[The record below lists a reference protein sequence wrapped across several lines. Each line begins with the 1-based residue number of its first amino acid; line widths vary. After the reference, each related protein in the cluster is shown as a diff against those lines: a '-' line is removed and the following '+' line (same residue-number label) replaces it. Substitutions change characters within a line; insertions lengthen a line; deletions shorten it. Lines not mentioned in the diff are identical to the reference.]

1 MLDRPSPRARWQADY
16 RRRQRSRKL
25 LKDCI
30 RGMVVDWDIPAVPL
44 AIDADGEADSCTQ
57 EQLELFFDLVAEV
70 VAEDPEPRQFV
81 LDEIAKLEREYLS
94 PDA

>member
-1 MLDRPSPRARWQADY
+1 MTVDY
-16 RRRQRSRKL
+16 RKL

-30 RGMVVDWDIPAVPL
+30 RGMVVDWNIPAVPL

-57 EQLELFFDLVAEV
+57 EELELFFDLVAEV
-70 VAEDPEPRQFV
+70 VAEQGEPRQFV
-81 LDEIAKLEREYLS
+81 LEELAALEREYLG